1 MMRRTTNRRYYSSA
15 NRMGV
20 AMRELPRNVDADAV
34 IEIGRYLDDQ
44 AKLAPISLSHAIEAV
59 RKLVET
65 ELNDFDLEQLIIE
78 SAAARHL
85 ALLLD
90 TDSSRR

>member
-1 MMRRTTNRRYYSSA
+1 
-15 NRMGV
+15 
-20 AMRELPRNVDADAV
+20 MRELPRNVDADAV

-44 AKLAPISLSHAIEAV
+44 GKVAPVSLSCAIEAI
-59 RKLVET
+59 RKLVQT
-65 ELNDFDLEQLIIE
+65 GLTDFELEELILE

-90 TDSSRR
+90 TDSGRR